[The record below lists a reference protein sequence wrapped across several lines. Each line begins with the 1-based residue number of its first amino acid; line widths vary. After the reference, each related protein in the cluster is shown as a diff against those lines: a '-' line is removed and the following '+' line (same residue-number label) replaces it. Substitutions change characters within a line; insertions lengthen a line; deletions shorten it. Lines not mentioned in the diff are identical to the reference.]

1 MWLGIRTNSKT
12 QPKGFGYLE
21 NGCPEG
27 APSCGQSPGRGV
39 DCSVGHLMDD
49 GKSRILIVED
59 DEEMRALLSDMIE
72 EEGYEAAS
80 VNNGSEAFR
89 KLAKESFDLIITD
102 VRMPGL
108 TGLDI
113 LPGIKKLQPDVP
125 IIVITA
131 FGSEEVQKK
140 ALERGANA
148 YLEKPIHFQK
158 LRTLIHDMFSK
169 KS

>member
-1 MWLGIRTNSKT
+1 MMGNDK
-12 QPKGFGYLE
+12 K
-21 NGCPEG
+21 
-27 APSCGQSPGRGV
+27 
-39 DCSVGHLMDD
+39 
-49 GKSRILIVED
+49 RILVIED
-59 DEEMRALLSDMIE
+59 DEEMRALLKDMIE
-72 EEGYEAAS
+72 EEGYRTAS

-113 LPGIKKLQPDVP
+113 LPGIKRLQPEAP

-131 FGSEEVQKK
+131 FGSEEVQRK
-140 ALERGANA
+140 AFERGANA
-148 YLEKPIHFQK
+148 YLEKPIHFHK
-158 LRTLIHDMFSK
+158 LRTLIHDMFSR

>member
-1 MWLGIRTNSKT
+1 M
-12 QPKGFGYLE
+12 
-21 NGCPEG
+21 
-27 APSCGQSPGRGV
+27 
-39 DCSVGHLMDD
+39 GHVMDD
-49 GKSRILIVED
+49 GKKRILIVED
-59 DEEMRALLSDMIE
+59 DEETRALLKDTIE
-72 EEGYEAAS
+72 DEGYKTAS

-89 KLAKESFDLIITD
+89 KLAKESFDLIVTD

-113 LPGIKKLQPDVP
+113 LPRIKKLQPDAP

-131 FGSEEVQKK
+131 FGTEEVQRK

-148 YLEKPIHFQK
+148 YLEKPIHFSE
-158 LRTLIHDMFSK
+158 LRALIHDMFSK